1 MAGQPGFLDAD
12 ERLKALSVAGDP
24 LRRLAAVVDFEVFRA
39 ELEAALSRS
48 EGEGR
53 SPISGGGERVSG
65 GTASSSSPPGVS
77 RVHGLPGQARQ

>member
-24 LRRLAAVVDFEVFRA
+24 LRRLAAVVYFEVFRA

-48 EGEGR
+48 DRAKG
-53 SPISGGGERVSG
+53 
-65 GTASSSSPPGVS
+65 
-77 RVHGLPGQARQ
+77 GLPFREEASG